1 MGFDMTP
8 ESLKKLC
15 RDLRLYSSCPELN
28 DVLHLQQK
36 GIIEIKS
43 LEKYTGL
50 KTLYLESNDHVSG
63 LDSLRLLETL
73 DLADNQ
79 IKTVQGLSCCISLR
93 QLNLSGNRI
102 QSKADVEHLLGCPTL
117 TSLDIS
123 KNKIEDEEAIKALRS
138 MPLNLLRLC
147 GNPVMTKI
155 WCYRKSTI
163 ACMPSLNYFDDSP
176 VFERERRLAYA
187 WLEGGAEEMIR
198 RARTGAA
205 AEHQQLD
212 DACKIEK
219 ETDAW
224 INEGQACK
232 KKRIDLESPAA
243 DVGYLKRDYANTDLD
258 DIMSQTTNSSQ
269 CDIMDMDIKE
279 SPLSLGVSAPCPI
292 KEARN
297 EKDPELEAKVHKQTL
312 RELKSQGA
320 EKERAFKMQ
329 LQMKM
334 LERAASGIE
343 ETSSLARTTR
353 PVIWGTKAYRQL
365 WTVAKSINSGG
376 ATWQFGRLASYGHSM
391 EAMGDIVER
400 PKSSGLPHSKTGGKK
415 KEHVFQRFPTN
426 IDEVAQNAVWR
437 EFCKKL
443 DSNEVNV
450 GEFTINPLTT
460 VPITEKPTRVVPSVR
475 GTTPQPPSQKVKVA
489 FDRAISKEEFK
500 DAKQLLEDL
509 YPIKNLDLVPPEKYE
524 VPLTYAQ
531 EYGWANM
538 PLVKP
543 KTAFEFPRRT
553 CELTQFAA
561 AYLEAMHT
569 TPFSKKGFVPR
580 YILKQQAALRAA
592 DAAATADTT
601 APAAVVPP
609 QPG

>member
-102 QSKADVEHLLGCPTL
+102 QSKAD
-117 TSLDIS
+117 
-123 KNKIEDEEAIKALRS
+123 ALRS
-138 MPLNLLRLC
+138 MHLNLLRLC

-198 RARTGAA
+198 RARSGAA

-243 DVGYLKRDYANTDLD
+243 DVVYLKRDYADTDLD

-269 CDIMDMDIKE
+269 CDIMDMDIQE
-279 SPLSLGVSAPCPI
+279 SPVSLGVSAPCPI

-320 EKERAFKMQ
+320 EKEGAFKTQ
-329 LQMKM
+329 LQEKM

-343 ETSSLARTTR
+343 ETSSLAMTTR

-365 WTVAKSINSGG
+365 WTVAKSINSDKEYEG
-376 ATWQFGRLASYGHSM
+376 M
-391 EAMGDIVER
+391 ELDDC
-400 PKSSGLPHSKTGGKK
+400 S
-415 KEHVFQRFPTN
+415 QR
-426 IDEVAQNAVWR
+426 E
-437 EFCKKL
+437 
-443 DSNEVNV
+443 
-450 GEFTINPLTT
+450 
-460 VPITEKPTRVVPSVR
+460 
-475 GTTPQPPSQKVKVA
+475 
-489 FDRAISKEEFK
+489 
-500 DAKQLLEDL
+500 
-509 YPIKNLDLVPPEKYE
+509 
-524 VPLTYAQ
+524 
-531 EYGWANM
+531 
-538 PLVKP
+538 
-543 KTAFEFPRRT
+543 
-553 CELTQFAA
+553 
-561 AYLEAMHT
+561 
-569 TPFSKKGFVPR
+569 
-580 YILKQQAALRAA
+580 
-592 DAAATADTT
+592 
-601 APAAVVPP
+601 
-609 QPG
+609 